1 MKWTE
6 RLVVAKISLA
16 CLVGIALAMGAGNAH
31 VAAQAFSS
39 WSGAGGDGDWNN
51 VANWSSGSLDVDTG
65 LIDPD
70 GLVVPDPTTALDDSY
85 VGGRINRGDAETDP
99 PTWPL
104 LSAPI
109 SSFPVV
115 TAATSPIPVVNR
127 FNLNTGNDSFDGV
140 EALFTVD
147 GGRVDVAGG
156 GSNSA
161 LSIGRSTG
169 KTLPAGSVP
178 KSTLIIQNGGEIFV
192 GGVLHPAI
200 NGGFLP
206 SAPAGMQVRLGQ
218 SNIVIDG
225 PGSKLVVTDQL
236 RYTGSSSSGKNPLP
250 GSGIVVSN
258 GGYLEAGNLRLE
270 RLNGL
275 DGLDLMMGVT
285 PGSNAGFLDIV
296 GPDSSVKVF
305 DAFAGGGTT
314 LLEKLQYLVN
324 VDGVIVADGG
334 DPTMRVSIA
343 DLGGG
348 ASYLLTSVAI
358 PEPSSIVL
366 VGMLFAGFVARRRR

>member
-6 RLVVAKISLA
+6 RLVVTKFCLA

-51 VANWSSGSLDVDTG
+51 VANWSSGSLDVGTG
-65 LIDPD
+65 VINPDDLI
-70 GLVVPDPTTALDDSY
+70 VPDPTTALDDSY
-85 VGGRINRGDAETDP
+85 VGGRINRGDAETTP
-99 PTWPL
+99 PSWPL

-115 TAATSPIPVVNR
+115 TAATLPVPVVER

-156 GSNSA
+156 GSNA
-161 LSIGRSTG
+161 AFSIGRSVS
-169 KTLPAGSVP
+169 KTLPVGSVP
-178 KSTLIIQNGGEIFV
+178 KSTLVIQNGGELFV
-192 GGVLHPAI
+192 GNVLHPAI

-206 SAPAGMQVRLGQ
+206 SPAAGMQVRLGR

-225 PGSKLVVTDQL
+225 PGSKLVLSGDL
-236 RYTGSSSSGKNPLP
+236 RYAGNTNVEKNPLP
-250 GSGIVVSN
+250 GSGIVVSD
-258 GGYLEAGNLRLE
+258 GGYLEAGILRLE

-275 DGLDLMMGVT
+275 DGLDLAPGVL

-296 GPDSSVKVF
+296 GPGSSVKLF
-305 DAFAGGGTT
+305 DAVIGVNTGHT
-314 LLEKLQYLVN
+314 LLEKIQYMID
-324 VDGVIVADGG
+324 VDGVIVANGGAFTVGITDTGDGG
-334 DPTMRVSIA
+334 
-343 DLGGG
+343 
-348 ASYLLTSVAI
+348 YLLTSV

-366 VGMLFAGFVARRRR
+366 LGMAFAGFGVRRRRK